1 MYYNILDREDLTGE
15 IWKVFPE
22 NDYYSV
28 SNLGRVKNNKTGR
41 ILKQTLTKGVGQGYC
56 KIELKRD
63 GQKQYWRIHRMV
75 MITFAPIENYKEF
88 QVDHINGIRN
98 DNRLENLR
106 WNSALLN
113 AANKNSNR
121 TVISDILNKK
131 IMQYGYEKVIRYLQE
146 M

>member
-1 MYYNILDREDLTGE
+1 MYYSILDRKDLEGE

-22 NDYYSV
+22 NDYYSI

-41 ILKQTLTKGVGQGYC
+41 VLKQSIKKGPQQGYC
-56 KIELKRD
+56 QLELRRN
-63 GQKQYWRIHRMV
+63 GERQSWRVHRMV

-106 WNSALLN
+106 WNSALSN
-113 AANKNSNR
+113 TKNKDDNR
-121 TVISDILNKK
+121 KNISEILNQK
-131 IMQYGYEKVIRYLQE
+131 IIQYGYEKVIRFLQE

>member
-1 MYYNILDREDLTGE
+1 MYYSILDRKNLEGE

-22 NDYYSV
+22 NDYYSI

-41 ILKQTLTKGVGQGYC
+41 ILRQAIKKGAHQGYC
-56 KIELKRD
+56 QLELRRD
-63 GQKQYWRIHRMV
+63 GERQSWRVHRMV

-106 WNSALLN
+106 WNSALSN
-113 AANKNSNR
+113 TKNKDDNR
-121 TVISDILNKK
+121 KSISEILNKK
-131 IMQYGYEKVIRYLQE
+131 IAQYGYEEVIKYLE
-146 M
+146 KM

>member
-41 ILKQTLTKGVGQGYC
+41 VLKQTLKKGKGQGYC
-56 KIELKRD
+56 QIELKRD
-63 GQKQYWRIHRMV
+63 GQRQYWRIHRMV
-75 MITFAPIENYKEF
+75 MIAFAPIENYKEF
-88 QVDHINGIRN
+88 QVDHINGIRD

-106 WNSALLN
+106 WNTAFLN

>member
-1 MYYNILDREDLTGE
+1 
-15 IWKVFPE
+15 
-22 NDYYSV
+22 
-28 SNLGRVKNNKTGR
+28 
-41 ILKQTLTKGVGQGYC
+41 
-56 KIELKRD
+56 
-63 GQKQYWRIHRMV
+63 MV

-113 AANKNSNR
+113 TANRDNNR
-121 TVISDILNKK
+121 TIISDILNKK

>member
-41 ILKQTLTKGVGQGYC
+41 ILKQALTKGMGQGYC
-56 KIELKRD
+56 RIELKRD

-75 MITFAPIENYKEF
+75 MVT
-88 QVDHINGIRN
+88 
-98 DNRLENLR
+98 LR
-106 WNSALLN
+106 QLRII
-113 AANKNSNR
+113 KNF
-121 TVISDILNKK
+121 K
-131 IMQYGYEKVIRYLQE
+131 
-146 M
+146 

>member
-1 MYYNILDREDLTGE
+1 MYYNNLDRKDLEGE
-15 IWKVFPE
+15 IWKIFPE

-41 ILKQTLTKGVGQGYC
+41 ILKQTIKKGAQQGYC
-56 KIELKRD
+56 QLELRRN
-63 GQKQYWRIHRMV
+63 GERQSWRVHRMV

-106 WNSALLN
+106 WNSALSN
-113 AANKNSNR
+113 TKNKDDNR
-121 TVISDILNKK
+121 KSISEILNKK
-131 IMQYGYEKVIRYLQE
+131 IAQYGYEEVIKFLE
-146 M
+146 KM

>member
-41 ILKQTLTKGVGQGYC
+41 VLKQTLKKGRGQGYC
-56 KIELKRD
+56 QIELKRD
-63 GQKQYWRIHRMV
+63 GQRQYWRIHRMV
-75 MITFAPIENYKEF
+75 MIAFAPIENYKEF
-88 QVDHINGIRN
+88 QVDHVNGIRD

-106 WNSALLN
+106 WNTAFLN
-113 AANKNSNR
+113 ATNR
-121 TVISDILNKK
+121 DNNRIIISDILNKK
-131 IMQYGYEKVIRYLQE
+131 ILKYGYEEVVKYLE
-146 M
+146 KM

>member
-1 MYYNILDREDLTGE
+1 MYYSILDREDLEGE

-41 ILKQTLTKGVGQGYC
+41 ILKQTVKKGAQQGYC
-56 KIELKRD
+56 QLELRRN
-63 GQKQYWRIHRMV
+63 GERQSWRVHRMV
-75 MITFAPIENYKEF
+75 MITIAPIEHYKEF
-88 QVDHINGIRN
+88 QVDHINGIRT

-113 AANKNSNR
+113 TANRDNNP
-121 TVISDILNKK
+121 TIISDILNKK
-131 IMQYGYEKVIRYLQE
+131 ILQYGYEKVIRYLQE